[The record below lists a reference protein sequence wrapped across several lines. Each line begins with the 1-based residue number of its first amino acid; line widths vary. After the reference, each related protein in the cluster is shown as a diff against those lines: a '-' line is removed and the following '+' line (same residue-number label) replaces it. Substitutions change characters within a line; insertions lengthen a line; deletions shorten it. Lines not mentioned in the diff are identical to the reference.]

1 MSDISETY
9 NRSHIILELVGIL
22 PNVSFVTNKTELLI
36 LILSDY
42 Y

>member
-9 NRSHIILELVGIL
+9 NRGHIILELVEIL
-22 PNVSFVTNKTELLI
+22 PNVFFVTNKTELLI